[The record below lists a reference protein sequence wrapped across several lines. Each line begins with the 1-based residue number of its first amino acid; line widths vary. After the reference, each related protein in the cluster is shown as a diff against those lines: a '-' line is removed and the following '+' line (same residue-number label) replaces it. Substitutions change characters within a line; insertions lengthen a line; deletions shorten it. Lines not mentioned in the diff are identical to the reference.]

1 MTKKNNGKKDG
12 KMMNEKKINLKKKSG
27 VLSRALLR

>member
-12 KMMNEKKINLKKKSG
+12 KMMNEKKINLKKNQG
-27 VLSRALLR
+27 CCQERC